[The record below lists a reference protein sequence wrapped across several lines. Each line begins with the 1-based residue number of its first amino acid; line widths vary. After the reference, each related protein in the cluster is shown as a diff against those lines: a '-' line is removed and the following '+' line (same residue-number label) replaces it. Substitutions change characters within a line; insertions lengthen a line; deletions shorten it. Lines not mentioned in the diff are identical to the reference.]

1 MPVLEERAAIESENY
16 LEREMGN
23 DSKNTTEKEKSQKAS
38 LKALQ
43 DTAMIIAVLTG
54 LCYLFAFA
62 YQKGYKD
69 YFGIGEVALS
79 SLDISSIVDAIF
91 NILPIMLYVYGFYI
105 LSKIILSLI
114 AFIALFSIGMSGLNG
129 IIINFKQPLLS
140 FSSIIYFRFLNIDV
154 SPVHKKKKNVSELEV
169 EDKETK
175 NFIVNVFYVSLIIA
189 FIPSVILNQ
198 WNLTKIINL
207 IMITNII
214 MCFLFIVIVLATK
227 SFFSDEGKK
236 IIEEFLNGLKMER
249 PIKELWN
256 LCNLNIKIMLIVL
269 SSIGLAYIFYQYG
282 YTKAEQKKDYTI
294 LELEGK
300 DLIILDR
307 DKDQM
312 LVAPMHN
319 KTISKEN
326 IQLVKIQM
334 KENQPLRLR
343 NIVFQKGLK
352 VENNE
357 RKEYVNKFYKLLE

>member
-1 MPVLEERAAIESENY
+1 MPVLEERAAIESEDY

-23 DSKNTTEKEKSQKAS
+23 DSRNTTEKEKSQKAS

-43 DTAMIIAVLTG
+43 DTAMIITLLTG
-54 LCYLFAFA
+54 LCYLFSFA

-91 NILPIMLYVYGFYI
+91 NILPIILYIYGFYI
-105 LSKIILSLI
+105 LSKIILNLI
-114 AFIALFSIGMSGLNG
+114 AFIVLFNIGMNGLNW

-140 FSSIIYFRFLNIDV
+140 FSSMIYFRFLNMDV
-154 SPVHKKKKNVSELEV
+154 NSVNKKKKNVSELEV
-169 EDKETK
+169 EDEETK
-175 NFIVNVFYVSLIIA
+175 NLIVNIFYVSLIIA

-198 WNLTKIINL
+198 WNLTKIFNL
-207 IMITNII
+207 IIITNII
-214 MCFLFIVIVLATK
+214 LPFLFIVIILAK
-227 SFFSDEGKK
+227 NSFFSDKGKK
-236 IIEEFLNGLKMER
+236 ILEEFLYSLKIER

-256 LCNLNIKIMLIVL
+256 LCNLNVKIMLIVL
-269 SSIGLAYIFYQYG
+269 LSIGLAYIFYQYG

-300 DLIILDR
+300 DLIILDK
-307 DKDQM
+307 DKDKM
-312 LVAPMHN
+312 LVAPMYN
-319 KTISKEN
+319 QTISKEN

-334 KENQPLRLR
+334 KVNQSLRLR
-343 NIVFQKGLK
+343 NVVFQKGLK